1 MVFENSLYTKIYN
14 YIMRP
19 DSEYERL
26 APCNAF
32 VKVIPATAVE
42 ISVIAAIVL
51 EDNYTLEMVQKEF
64 VSNLK
69 GYLKTEDAHENVR
82 YAEVGAVLINT
93 KGIKDYTELL
103 LNEGTKNVPIE
114 VGCVPTVEENSV
126 VLSE

>member
-1 MVFENSLYTKIYN
+1 
-14 YIMRP
+14 MRP

-42 ISVIAAIVL
+42 EISVIATIVL

-69 GYLKTEDAHENVR
+69 DYLKTEDAHETVR
-82 YAEVGAVLINT
+82 YAEIGAVLINT
-93 KGIKDYTELL
+93 EGVKDYTELL
-103 LNEGTKNVPIE
+103 LNEGTKNIPIE